1 MSAPG
6 LDELDE
12 EATIE
17 QAAALARGPHPAGA
31 RPGIWQL
38 AWPSMA
44 MFALQSLVSLVDFI
58 IVGSLGSDA
67 VAGVGVAAQFFNVLF
82 AVLAAVTTGTVA
94 LVARAVGSGDTTEAA
109 RVLRMS
115 VSLGTVFSLVV
126 AACTIPFA
134 ESIVAAF
141 GVNEPVAV
149 LGGSYLRIMLFFTLP
164 FAMGFVIGS
173 AMRGAGDV
181 RSPLLVGVVMNVV
194 NLVGNYVLVF
204 GKFGAPRLGTDG
216 SALAS
221 GIAFVVSTALYLWW
235 WKRGKLRLAFV
246 ATRDGLERGR
256 ARRLLRIG
264 VPTALEQ
271 LAWQA
276 GLWLFLRL
284 VAHHGT
290 EPVSAY
296 LIGVRILA
304 FSFVPGLGFSTA
316 AATLVGQHLGAGEPD
331 LAARAGWRANAL
343 AMVVMAAVG
352 SAIIA
357 AAPWIA
363 SYFGAAGQQTV
374 DLTVTFIWILGIAQ
388 PLMAVEFAL
397 GGALRGAGDT
407 RFPLVSILSGLFVF
421 RLGGALFVTHV
432 LDGSVVM
439 VWSCLLADY
448 TVKAAL
454 LSARFASGRWKNVR
468 V

>member
-17 QAAALARGPHPAGA
+17 QAAALARGPYPGGE

-44 MFALQSLVSLVDFI
+44 MFALQSLVSLVSFM
-58 IVGSLGSDA
+58 IVGTLGSDA
-67 VAGVGVAAQFFNVLF
+67 VAGVGVAAQFYNVLF

-94 LVARAVGSGDTTEAA
+94 LVARAVGAGDLDEAA
-109 RVLRMS
+109 RVMRIS
-115 VSLGTVFSLVV
+115 VWLGCAFALAVT
-126 AACTIPFA
+126 CTLPFA

-141 GVNEPVAV
+141 GVTDSVAV
-149 LGGSYLRIMLFFTLP
+149 LGGSYLRILLLFSLP
-164 FAMGFVIGS
+164 FSTGFVIGS
-173 AMRGAGDV
+173 ALRGAGDV
-181 RSPLLVGVVMNVV
+181 RTPLLVGVLMNVV

-204 GKFGAPRLGTDG
+204 GKFGAPALGTDG
-216 SALAS
+216 SAIAS
-221 GIAFVVSTALYLWW
+221 GIAFVVSAVPYLWW
-235 WKRGKLRLAFV
+235 WKRGELQFAFRLAP
-246 ATRDGLERGR
+246 DGR
-256 ARRLLRIG
+256 ARERIQRLLRIG
-264 VPTALEQ
+264 VPSALEQ

-276 GLWLFLRL
+276 GLWMFLRL

-296 LIGVRILA
+296 LIGVRILS

-316 AATLVGQHLGAGEPD
+316 AATLVGQHLGAGEPA
-331 LAARAGWRANAL
+331 LAARAGWRANAG
-343 AMVVMAAVG
+343 AMIVMAIAGAV
-352 SAIIA
+352 IIA
-357 AAPWIA
+357 AAPFIA
-363 SYFGAAGQQTV
+363 SYFGAAGQKTV

-407 RFPLVSILSGLFVF
+407 RFPLFSILSGLFVF
-421 RLGGALFVTHV
+421 RLGGALFVSTV

-448 TVKAAL
+448 TVKALL
-454 LSARFASGRWKNVR
+454 LSARFRSGRWQHVR
-468 V
+468 W